1 MKFKALKLI
10 IAAVAL
16 MLPLN
21 AHAEK
26 MGIADPA
33 RDKYYSALEGKKVAY
48 VPLAMG
54 FDLTEGWYA
63 GMKKALEPLGITMIL
78 RDPNWSADAG
88 SKAISS
94 LISEKPDAIVVHNPD
109 VQTYAK
115 LLRKAEKAGIH
126 VVQVNMKS
134 AFPTDAFV
142 GADWIEI
149 GELVTQKVIDQCG
162 SGTSQKI
169 AIVQGVLTAAASA
182 YQLRGV
188 SNILEQNPDIKVVS
202 NQAADWDST
211 KARAI
216 TETTLQQHP
225 DLCGIVGFWDG
236 MDIGTGAAV
245 KEAGMDEQVFLA
257 TSGGGGKTGCDNLK
271 NDIFDVFVSYDVPGQ
286 ARDLSNVVK
295 SLLQSG
301 NEPGKAG
308 KVSLFTQ
315 LQTLTKDN
323 MASYMGS
330 GACWTVESLAS
341 N

>member
-1 MKFKALKLI
+1 MKNKFLK
-10 IAAVAL
+10 IAFGILLAVMPFSL
-16 MLPLN
+16 S
-21 AHAEK
+21 AEE

-63 GMKKALEPLGITMIL
+63 GMKTALEPLGIEMIL

-94 LISEKPDAIVVHNPD
+94 LISEKPDVMVVHNPD

-149 GELVTQKVIDQCG
+149 GELVTQKVVDKCG
-162 SGTSQKI
+162 AGTSQKV

-188 SNILEQNPDIKVVS
+188 SNVLNKNPSINIVS

-245 KEAGMDEQVFLA
+245 KEAGMADKVFLA
-257 TSGGGGKTGCDNLK
+257 TSGGGGKTGCDNLQ

-286 ARDLSNVVK
+286 ARDLSNVIK
-295 SLLQSG
+295 GLLQSD
-301 NEPGKAG
+301 NKPGKAG

-315 LQTLTKDN
+315 LQTLTKEN
-323 MASYMGS
+323 MNSYTGA

-341 N
+341 K

>member
-1 MKFKALKLI
+1 MKNKFLR
-10 IAAVAL
+10 IAFGILLATMPFSL
-16 MLPLN
+16 L
-21 AHAEK
+21 AEE

-63 GMKKALEPLGITMIL
+63 GMKTALEPLGIEMIL

-94 LISEKPDAIVVHNPD
+94 LISEKPDVMVIHNPD

-134 AFPTDAFV
+134 VFPTDAFV

-149 GELVTQKVIDQCG
+149 GELVTQKVVDKCG
-162 SGTSQKI
+162 AGTSQKV
-169 AIVQGVLTAAASA
+169 AIVQGPLTAAASA

-188 SNILEQNPDIKVVS
+188 SNVLNKNPNINIVS

-245 KEAGMDEQVFLA
+245 KEAGMADKVFLA
-257 TSGGGGKTGCDNLK
+257 TSGGGGKTGCDNLQ

-286 ARDLSNVVK
+286 ARDLSNVIK
-295 SLLQSG
+295 GLLQTE
-301 NEPGKAG
+301 NKPGKAG

-315 LQTLTKDN
+315 LQTLTKEN
-323 MASYMGS
+323 MNSYTGA

-341 N
+341 K